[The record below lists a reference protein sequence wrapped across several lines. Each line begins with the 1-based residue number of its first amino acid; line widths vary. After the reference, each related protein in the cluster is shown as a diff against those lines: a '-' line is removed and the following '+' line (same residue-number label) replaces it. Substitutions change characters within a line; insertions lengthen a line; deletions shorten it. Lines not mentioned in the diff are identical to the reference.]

1 MNTDNKNK
9 PQYAKLPQ
17 TVSAAKSRGLVTSLF
32 LTALSASLGY
42 IARVII
48 DNFPNY
54 SNSISFIPHSQKTAN
69 TNQLPSLFV
78 AILAILVGILIA
90 IVFNGK
96 ENPYSHDYLS
106 FLFWGDYFS
115 AFFMGFVLFD
125 LLSCFDYPTSIVYCG
140 GLCCA
145 FSAIFYFSLQI
156 NFSRTPLDNCE
167 QRREDYADFYK
178 KAVSERDS
186 EVNKK
191 THLSPGARAI
201 LKVIALLF
209 LYLFFTLL
217 PEIIF
222 SFQYQIS
229 LLSNSPYTIVV
240 GIFIL
245 LILGTFMDLTILN
258 NWQNRALSKP
268 NRAETIIQVVMLL
281 AVVIPVD
288 LLSQWVLIISE
299 SSYAKVTAEPAQ
311 RKYIILT
318 IVGTII
324 HLIIYILIY
333 KTLQAARRV
342 HDSWALLEREQKQL
356 EESHALF
363 FLRWLEQ
370 AGLQDKADALY
381 TQIKYCAL
389 AVPNTTPSLIS
400 KPVELLYRAKETAKK
415 DGIRAIPL
423 IAFSSQELMAFLSEK
438 EENGRATRQKNQ
450 TYFVSNQEDQLQL
463 CDFLALLENLDINP
477 SYRSRYDEM
486 CKRYLSFIFNDPAY
500 LTIKR
505 RHELSPDSTQEQRTA
520 GATTIIKNPE

>member
-48 DNFPNY
+48 DNIIDNFPSY

-69 TNQLPSLFV
+69 INQLPSLFV

-125 LLSCFDYPTSIVYCG
+125 LLSCFDYPISIVYCG

-167 QRREDYADFYK
+167 QRREDYAAFYKKAYK

-186 EVNKK
+186 EVNRRKY
-191 THLSPGARAI
+191 LSPNTWAI

-217 PEIIF
+217 PEMIF
-222 SFQYQIS
+222 
-229 LLSNSPYTIVV
+229 
-240 GIFIL
+240 
-245 LILGTFMDLTILN
+245 
-258 NWQNRALSKP
+258 
-268 NRAETIIQVVMLL
+268 
-281 AVVIPVD
+281 
-288 LLSQWVLIISE
+288 
-299 SSYAKVTAEPAQ
+299 
-311 RKYIILT
+311 
-318 IVGTII
+318 
-324 HLIIYILIY
+324 
-333 KTLQAARRV
+333 
-342 HDSWALLEREQKQL
+342 
-356 EESHALF
+356 LF
-363 FLRWLEQ
+363 NIRFL
-370 AGLQDKADALY
+370 Y
-381 TQIKYCAL
+381 
-389 AVPNTTPSLIS
+389 
-400 KPVELLYRAKETAKK
+400 
-415 DGIRAIPL
+415 
-423 IAFSSQELMAFLSEK
+423 
-438 EENGRATRQKNQ
+438 
-450 TYFVSNQEDQLQL
+450 
-463 CDFLALLENLDINP
+463 
-477 SYRSRYDEM
+477 
-486 CKRYLSFIFNDPAY
+486 
-500 LTIKR
+500 
-505 RHELSPDSTQEQRTA
+505 
-520 GATTIIKNPE
+520 